1 MDRKNKMINFT
12 PISNDILIEIF
23 AKGKLNQSEMRIAL
37 FIIRNSVGYS
47 FNGSRQQWTKEFTVS
62 EIAKAIEMHRP
73 TCSETINRMVREGKL
88 LRKGN
93 QYQFNEHYENWK
105 VYQNTGTKQSVSKRY
120 GKRIK
125 MIQGAYQ
132 NDTVSVSKR
141 YTQPSKSADKN
152 KAISHPKETIN
163 KNINKD
169 NISKDISLK
178 KEKSIKKK
186 MTEEQN
192 KHCFSLV
199 MWFSKEILNI
209 DAPDRLW
216 IAREMK
222 HAYRL
227 LYKMNLP
234 ENVIKNICTWRI
246 KDSFW
251 RNKFHSLGSIA
262 THFTDWMS
270 EAKIKPLS
278 FTDWLDNHPE
288 EDYRKEQNKY
298 VRASRYL
305 IAFKRARRD
314 NILFTS
320 EEIRKNTV
328 AIKMMKQETKKY
340 LGGER

>member
-12 PISNDILIEIF
+12 PISNDILIDIF

-47 FNGSRQQWTKEFTVS
+47 FNGSRQQWTREFTVS
-62 EIAKAIEMHRP
+62 EIAKAIEMDRGW
-73 TCSETINRMVREGKL
+73 CSKVINEMISEGKL
-88 LRKGN
+88 LKQGKR
-93 QYQFNEHYENWK
+93 YQFNEHYEQWGMCKTHTVRKTHGGCEENSRK
-105 VYQNTGTKQSVSKRY
+105 VCEKL
-120 GKRIK
+120 
-125 MIQGAYQ
+125 
-132 NDTVSVSKR
+132 TVSVRKTHTSSS
-141 YTQPSKSADKN
+141 TNTDKN

-163 KNINKD
+163 KNINKINKD

-178 KEKSIKKK
+178 KENAIKKK
-186 MTEEQN
+186 MTEAQA

-222 HAYRL
+222 HSYRL
-227 LYKMNLP
+227 LYEMNLP
-234 ENVIKNICTWRI
+234 DNVIKNICTWRI
-246 KDSFW
+246 KDNFW
-251 RNKFHSLGSIA
+251 HNKFHSLGSIT

-270 EAKIKPLS
+270 ESKIKPLS

>member
-12 PISNDILIEIF
+12 PINNDILIDIF

-47 FNGSRQQWTKEFTVS
+47 FNGSRQQWTREFTVS
-62 EIAKAIEMHRP
+62 EIAKAIEMDRGA
-73 TCSETINRMVREGKL
+73 CSRTINSMIKEGKIL
-88 LRKGN
+88 KQGN
-93 QYQFNEHYENWK
+93 RYQFNEHYEEWK
-105 VYQNTGTKQSVSKRY
+105 VLQKVTPSVAKSHSKCC
-120 GKRIK
+120 KLQQK
-125 MIQGAYQ
+125 VLQKV
-132 NDTVSVSKR
+132 TVSVANCNS
-141 YTQPSKSADKN
+141 QPLKSTDKN
-152 KAISHPKETIN
+152 KAISHPKDTLKI
-163 KNINKD
+163 IYKD

-178 KEKSIKKK
+178 KENAIKKK
-186 MTEEQN
+186 MTEEQA

-246 KDSFW
+246 KDNFW